1 VRPDDPSPSPRRPA
15 PSAGE
20 HIRAVVE
27 AAERAAE
34 SIIDDAEAQ
43 ARSLL
48 AGAEADA
55 DRGTAERLSAVS
67 DQIDELVDQAEAIRD
82 RAERLAASLERAR
95 KELDQA
101 PPSAETPR
109 VSHLKAV
116 EPDEQ
121 PDDAGARL
129 LATQMAVSGST
140 REEIEARL
148 RNRFEI
154 EDTAAILDAILGPED
169 QT

>member
-1 VRPDDPSPSPRRPA
+1 MRPDDSSSSPRPPA

-20 HIRAVVE
+20 HIRAVIE

-43 ARSLL
+43 AQRLL
-48 AGAEADA
+48 ARAEADA
-55 DRGTAERLSAVS
+55 DRGSAERLTAVS
-67 DQIDELVDQAEAIRD
+67 DRIDELFDQAEGIRD

-95 KELDQA
+95 KELDPA
-101 PPSAETPR
+101 PPSTETPP
-109 VSHLKAV
+109 VTHLKAV

-129 LATQMAVSGST
+129 LATQMAVSGSS
-140 REEIEARL
+140 REEIESRL

-154 EDTAAILDAILGPED
+154 EDTAAILDAILGPEE
-169 QT
+169 

>member
-1 VRPDDPSPSPRRPA
+1 MRPDDPSSRPRPPA

-20 HIRAVVE
+20 HIRAVIE

-43 ARSLL
+43 ARRLL

-55 DRGTAERLSAVS
+55 DRGTAERLSAIS
-67 DQIDELVDQAEAIRD
+67 DQIDALLDQADAIRD
-82 RAERLAASLERAR
+82 RAGRLAAALERV
-95 KELDQA
+95 KDELDQE
-101 PPSAETPR
+101 PSPARTTR
-109 VSHLKAV
+109 ATHLKAV

-129 LATQMAVSGST
+129 LATQMAVSGSS
-140 REEIEARL
+140 REEIESRL
-148 RNRFEI
+148 RNGFEI

-169 QT
+169 

>member
-1 VRPDDPSPSPRRPA
+1 VRPDDPSSSPRPPA

-20 HIRAVVE
+20 HIRAVIE

-43 ARSLL
+43 ARRLL
-48 AGAEADA
+48 ADA
-55 DRGTAERLSAVS
+55 NRGTAQRLTGVSER
-67 DQIDELVDQAEAIRD
+67 IDELFDQAEAIRD
-82 RAERLAASLERAR
+82 RAERLAATLEQVR
-95 KELDQA
+95 KELDPA
-101 PPSAETPR
+101 PSSAQTPR
-109 VSHLKAV
+109 VTHLKAV

-129 LATQMAVSGST
+129 LATQMAVSGSS
-140 REEIEARL
+140 REEIESRL

-154 EDTAAILDAILGPED
+154 EDTAAILDAILGPEE
-169 QT
+169 